1 MLDWQLMLTEQQVTL
16 AQQVLQHM
24 GTLAGFAGMCAD
36 DAEKV

>member
-1 MLDWQLMLTEQQVTL
+1 MLTEQQVTL